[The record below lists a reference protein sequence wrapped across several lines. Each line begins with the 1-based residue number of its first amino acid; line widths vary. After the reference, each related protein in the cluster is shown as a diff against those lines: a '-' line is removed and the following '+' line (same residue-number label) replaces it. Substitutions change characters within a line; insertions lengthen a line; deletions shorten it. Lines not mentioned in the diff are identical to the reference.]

1 MFCDPCTAGPRQFYP
16 LRNNNFNGSIQT
28 TDILSD
34 ALKVGIGIHEY
45 NLSGT
50 LYTGNLPTPNYVYG
64 NGTVFKRNS
73 ASVMVVL
80 YGALQEPI
88 ATNYSSDGQKWL
100 GWNQHAL
107 KSDLALLSFTWT
119 GEATNYIDTSI
130 TIDGYKPIAITGLN
144 PTGLGTTEAL
154 RYFRFN
160 KNNLRAIASFTAKTV
175 TSCIFDVLCIRI

>member
-1 MFCDPCTAGPRQFYP
+1 MPEQCQGSYVCIVNV
-16 LRNNNFNGSIQT
+16 NNNFNGSIQT